1 MQRRTF
7 CAARVLYGLGG
18 LGALGVA
25 GGCGD
30 SATDGVRPAAEGELK
45 ERSVAH
51 GKRMMEYY
59 NAKNA
64 EKGAGKR
71 GKAAPKATPEK
82 ADPEKGATE

>member
-7 CAARVLYGLGG
+7 CAAGLLYGLG

-30 SATDGVRPAAEGELK
+30 SATEGMRSEPEGQLNEL
-45 ERSVAH
+45 SVKH
-51 GKRMMEYY
+51 GKRVMEYR

-64 EKGAGKR
+64 EKGTGKP
-71 GKAAPKATPEK
+71 GKAAPKA
-82 ADPEKGATE
+82 APEKGASE